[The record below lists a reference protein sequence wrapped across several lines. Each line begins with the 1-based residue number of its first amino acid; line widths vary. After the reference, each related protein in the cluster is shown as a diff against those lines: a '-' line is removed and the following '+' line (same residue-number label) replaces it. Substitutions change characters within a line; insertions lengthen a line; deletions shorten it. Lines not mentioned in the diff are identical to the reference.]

1 MIFERNFS
9 KIPLK
14 SKAAIKKLL
23 IQLPHPFK
31 KLLFKNSSK
40 GFLNFS
46 FFKNYFRFFISLE
59 TFS

>member
-1 MIFERNFS
+1 MT
-9 KIPLK
+9 LK
-14 SKAAIKKLL
+14 KHL

-40 GFLNFS
+40 GFLS
-46 FFKNYFRFFISLE
+46 FLFLKNYFRFFISLE